1 MVFYRGDFIMM
12 IYAKVAKSKIKKT
25 PKKIQE
31 QHDLWLKSHQPKV
44 LVRKSYKKPLENT
57 LEKYLPRVPIGR
69 ETPNYPSLPTNFS
82 GALTKSGIMKEY
94 HLMTADERKKIDDLG
109 MCVAPLHKGNYIY
122 VSEGM
127 NPAGFGRKN
136 EVL

>member
-1 MVFYRGDFIMM
+1 M
-12 IYAKVAKSKIKKT
+12 IYCKVPSSKKRKVPKNVQAQHDEWLASHKPIKSIT
-25 PKKIQE
+25 IPKKFNNPMSK
-31 QHDLWLKSHQPKV
+31 HM
-44 LVRKSYKKPLENT
+44 
-57 LEKYLPRVPIGR
+57 PRVPVGR
-69 ETPNYPSLPTNFS
+69 ETPNYPSLVTTFN

-94 HLMTADERKKIDDLG
+94 HLMTSEERKKIDDLG

-122 VSEGM
+122 VTEGM

>member
-1 MVFYRGDFIMM
+1 MVVLMENIMIYTKVPKSKQRKVPKVVQAQYDQWLCSHKPKSFIMP
-12 IYAKVAKSKIKKT
+12 KI
-25 PKKIQE
+25 I
-31 QHDLWLKSHQPKV
+31 
-44 LVRKSYKKPLENT
+44 KKPLT
-57 LEKYLPRVPIGR
+57 RHLPQVPIGR
-69 ETPNYPSLPTNFS
+69 ETPNYPSKVDTHS

-122 VSEGM
+122 ITPGM

>member
-1 MVFYRGDFIMM
+1 M
-12 IYAKVAKSKIKKT
+12 IYTKVPKSKQKKVPKAIQAQHDEWLASHKPKLFT
-25 PKKIQE
+25 MPKKF
-31 QHDLWLKSHQPKV
+31 KNPMSSHLPKIPV
-44 LVRKSYKKPLENT
+44 
-57 LEKYLPRVPIGR
+57 GR
-69 ETPNYPSLPTNFS
+69 DTARFPSKVDTHS

-122 VSEGM
+122 ITPGM

>member
-1 MVFYRGDFIMM
+1 MM
-12 IYAKVAKSKIKKT
+12 IYGKIPKSKIRKV
-25 PKKIQE
+25 PKKVQE
-31 QHDLWLKSHQPKV
+31 QHDEWIKTHQPKV
-44 LVRKSYKKPLENT
+44 MVTKSFKKPLSSH
-57 LEKYLPRVPIGR
+57 LPRVPVGR
-69 ETPNYPSLPTNFS
+69 ETPNYPSLVSNFS

-122 VSEGM
+122 VTEGM